1 MIGNNSAFIH
11 NKFDGIYAIKYSNT
25 KQIALTKI
33 LSQEIVTFA
42 LKQIGWDNDAIYIRG
57 NSN

>member
-1 MIGNNSAFIH
+1 MIGYNSVFLS
-11 NKFDGIYAIKYSNT
+11 NKFDGIYAIKNSNS

-42 LKQIGWDNDAIYIRG
+42 LKQIG
-57 NSN
+57 